1 MATRP
6 AGPPPTKKRR
16 REPVSVDRKQI
27 EIYEDL
33 AAETDAVR
41 LKAAAALV
49 AQFTPDQNPPA
60 EAVDRALA
68 RLFRGLCSS
77 RKAARVGFSIALTE
91 VLVQVF
97 GTAASGGSKDGDGGK
112 EEGKGKR
119 NDVEA
124 VLGVWERLTDSAGGE
139 SGQEQRDHYFGRLF
153 GAEAIIKSGILFGG
167 GAAAAAPAE
176 WTRLLDRVF
185 ELAKKKPW
193 LREECGWIVYRCVL
207 DLAASRKSEGKKE
220 QVNVALV
227 EVALERL
234 CAHDLART
242 PEGVAVWLAA
252 KEAFPSAKF
261 PAKVWKHEDPLDA
274 KERVSLGKVMK
285 DSSDSSAS
293 SSASEDG
300 DGQKKGSS
308 GVWNSKLHFAWDVV
322 LGRLAQVPKAKAKGE
337 SSRLGF
343 AEFWTEVVDNGL
355 FAAASSE
362 ERKYWGFSLFIK
374 VVTES
379 PQAVAAQTFTKN
391 LVRCLMNQLAVEDR
405 YLHRMAVKAAKSL
418 QTRVAK
424 EPAFAAAAVRG
435 LMGPATGGSVTFDQA
450 TKTKTVEK
458 IVVEANVDALKE
470 IVPLFE
476 SLIAAPCGPND
487 GKTAAASRQFLAG
500 LLLAIV
506 RARASAD
513 SKDDDTY
520 SVLEQILS
528 IFVRFAYFKDPAVS
542 PALTEQTQEL
552 FRSRIN
558 SCINSL
564 IATARYASIPY
575 VVVRQIRDLAKSEE
589 RGKFIVSMDETIS
602 GAVKNAFKSL
612 KKLASMKKDNAAS
625 VDAFQLLYSLT
636 ILQVYNG
643 DADAASM
650 LEELDFCYTQI
661 FGEEKKEKKK
671 KSKGKKAEDEDEE
684 EDDEKTSDASDALVE
699 ILLSFASKQSQLFR
713 RMSEQVF
720 GAFAE
725 SITENGLE
733 SLTSILEAKESLAGQ
748 QEMFDQQDED
758 GDDADM
764 MDVDGDGDGDELD
777 SDVEVVEA
785 GDSAA
790 SSSDSELSEDE
801 GNDDEEAIFEAKLA
815 AALGTHRL
823 DADMPEAEED
833 SDADMND
840 DEMEELDE
848 QLVKVFRARRDALG
862 QKKDK
867 KDARANMVH
876 FKNRVLDLLE
886 IYVKKC
892 HAKLLALDLLLPLL
906 RLTRKSANKQIS
918 TRAANVLREYTKQ
931 CKGATALPA
940 IQEED
945 VDNVWELLK
954 SIHAEA
960 THSGPPAHATACSQ
974 ASLLVVKVLVAQE
987 RGNVARVVEVYG
999 ETRTKQLLSRK
1010 CHVQPSFFTDWNNWC
1025 VSFGKMKN

>member
-33 AAETDAVR
+33 ASETDAVR

-49 AQFTPDQNPPA
+49 AQFTPDQNPAA

-91 VLVQVF
+91 VLVQVY
-97 GTAASGGSKDGDGGK
+97 GAASGGKDVG
-112 EEGKGKR
+112 
-119 NDVEA
+119 A

-153 GAEAIIKSGILFGG
+153 GAEAIIKSGILFGS
-167 GAAAAAPAE
+167 GAGAGAGAAAPAE

-207 DLAASRKSEGKKE
+207 DLASSQKKD
-220 QVNVALV
+220 QVGVKLV

-234 CAHDLART
+234 CAHDLAKT

-252 KEAFPSAKF
+252 KEAFPSVKF

-293 SSASEDG
+293 SGEDG
-300 DGQKKGSS
+300 DGQKKGSGAAAANS

-337 SSRLGF
+337 SRLGF

-487 GKTAAASRQFLAG
+487 SKTAAASRQFLAG

-575 VVVRQIRDLAKSEE
+575 AVVRQIRDLAKSEE

-625 VDAFQLLYSLT
+625 VDAFRLLYSLT

-661 FGEEKKEKKK
+661 FGEEKKKDKK
-671 KSKGKKAEDEDEE
+671 KSKGKKAEDEEE
-684 EDDEKTSDASDALVE
+684 EEEEEEEDDDEKTSDASDALVE

-758 GDDADM
+758 GDADM
-764 MDVDGDGDGDELD
+764 MDVDADGDGDELD

-785 GDSAA
+785 GDGGSE
-790 SSSDSELSEDE
+790 SSTSSDSELSDDE

-906 RLTRKSANKQIS
+906 RLTRKSSNKQIS

-940 IQEED
+940 IAEED

-954 SIHAEA
+954 SIHTEA